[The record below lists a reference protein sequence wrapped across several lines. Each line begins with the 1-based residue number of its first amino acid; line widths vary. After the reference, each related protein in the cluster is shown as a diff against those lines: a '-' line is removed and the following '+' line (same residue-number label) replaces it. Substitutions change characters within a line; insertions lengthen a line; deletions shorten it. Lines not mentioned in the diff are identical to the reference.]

1 MILRFVDTDTDSDRQ
16 LYLDSCLFVNNFCQ
30 AVFSTVQR
38 RGHPKDSSTAPDIH
52 EYRLDKDRNGHI
64 LPVLTFFQKQRSF
77 PDRSSSL
84 LPSGNS
90 F

>member
-16 LYLDSCLFVNNFCQ
+16 LYLDSCCLSTFVKLSFPL
-30 AVFSTVQR
+30 SKQR

-52 EYRLDKDRNGHI
+52 EYRLDKDINGHI